1 MLWRTAF
8 SVFAL
13 RLRALASLLLA
24 VERRRTADPKAQDYA
39 DFQSAI
45 TAGIC
50 DQRNGVRGQFARQ
63 QSWVAH
69 VRFGSKADIEVE
81 CAPNGGH
88 LAGMELTKAAG
99 LSEDESHG
107 QTTFP

>member
-1 MLWRTAF
+1 LNIAIFLLAIR
-8 SVFAL
+8 VFRPA
-13 RLRALASLLLA
+13 ALAPGVMLRRSNPEPSMSALGQKQTS
-24 VERRRTADPKAQDYA
+24 ER
-39 DFQSAI
+39 F
-45 TAGIC
+45 
-50 DQRNGVRGQFARQ
+50 
-63 QSWVAH
+63 H
-69 VRFGSKADIEVE
+69 VE

>member
-1 MLWRTAF
+1 MSAFGTKRTSTGANPMSAF
-8 SVFAL
+8 
-13 RLRALASLLLA
+13 
-24 VERRRTADPKAQDYA
+24 DPKRTSMDA
-39 DFQSAI
+39 
-45 TAGIC
+45 
-50 DQRNGVRGQFARQ
+50 
-63 QSWVAH
+63 
-69 VRFGSKADIEVE
+69 KLE

>member
-1 MLWRTAF
+1 M
-8 SVFAL
+8 SAL
-13 RLRALASLLLA
+13 
-24 VERRRTADPKAQDYA
+24 PP
-39 DFQSAI
+39 
-45 TAGIC
+45 
-50 DQRNGVRGQFARQ
+50 
-63 QSWVAH
+63 
-69 VRFGSKADIEVE
+69 KADIATRQLDVRFVPKADIGLE